1 MHTHRILLLN
11 LGYETGLDGSW
22 RQYLLDSWRY
32 VHTPERVQS
41 RVREEFQSLIQSV
54 QPDICCVLEMHH
66 DPMLLKTFAAYHC
79 KHVDPKYGNTSVL
92 RRLPFF
98 RDNCN
103 GVFALDRL
111 PCTVR
116 QFRHGTKKLLYDVNV
131 KNEFSLLIGHYSL
144 HASVR
149 QQQFEEIA
157 ALVKDRKRA
166 IVCGDFNDFGGSK
179 ELNSLIKHSNLR
191 LVRPAHN
198 KTFPAC
204 HPRKPLDLFLCS
216 GDIVDVHAEVMT
228 NTHLSD
234 HLPVLLTVTV

>member
-22 RQYLLDSWRY
+22 KQYLLDSWRY
-32 VHTPERVQS
+32 VHTPEKVQS
-41 RVREEFQSLIQSV
+41 RVREEFQSLIKSV

-116 QFRHGTKKLLYDVNV
+116 QFKHGTKKLLYDVNV

-157 ALVKDRKRA
+157 QLVKGRKRA
-166 IVCGDFNDFGGSK
+166 IVCGDFNDFGGEQGIEFADQAQQSPDRPPGTQ
-179 ELNSLIKHSNLR
+179 SNL
-191 LVRPAHN
+191 
-198 KTFPAC
+198 PAC
-204 HPRKPLDLFLCS
+204 HPKKPLDLSSARETSWMSMPKC
-216 GDIVDVHAEVMT
+216 
-228 NTHLSD
+228 
-234 HLPVLLTVTV
+234 